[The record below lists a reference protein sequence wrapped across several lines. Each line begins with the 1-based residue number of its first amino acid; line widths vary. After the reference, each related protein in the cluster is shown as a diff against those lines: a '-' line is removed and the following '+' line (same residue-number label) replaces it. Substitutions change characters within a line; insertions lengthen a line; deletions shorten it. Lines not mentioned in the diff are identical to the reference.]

1 MAAGVLTLVGISWH
15 AVSDATPPV
24 LFTGLLRKQLIQA
37 REQLTAFVKK
47 HHNNADS
54 DSFDWSV
61 NVVVGNS
68 HVKKSLEVITELE
81 IAGKSLEFDFDQ
93 FGKLRHQLSSAV
105 AVMEK

>member
-47 HHNNADS
+47 HRNNADS